1 MPSCL
6 PDTLITTLKLGGRML
21 HVFSSIL
28 PIFIV
33 MALGVAL
40 RRGGILQ
47 ENFVKS
53 ANNLVFRVCL
63 PILLFYKISHARL
76 NGPLP
81 LVEAGIM
88 IAAMGLLFAVLFP
101 LTAILTGDRRT
112 AGTLAMNAFRGNFAY
127 LGLPVSYYLFG
138 DPGLTTA
145 SLFLAVLV
153 PVVNTLAVIS
163 LNMGAAAR
171 LKLKPLVKST
181 VLNPLFVACVLGLAW
196 LLLPLPLPGP
206 VDESL
211 SIIAPIT
218 LPLALLCIGAGLK
231 WADMG
236 LNRKRVWVGALA
248 KLLVLPAL
256 GFAWLWF
263 RGGPIELADRIMMI
277 MLASPSALVNYVMA
291 DAMDG
296 DPDLSTGIIIFTTVG
311 SVFTYVFWMSLT
323 GMGL

>member
-1 MPSCL
+1 
-6 PDTLITTLKLGGRML
+6 ML
-21 HVFSSIL
+21 HVFTSIL
-28 PIFIV
+28 PIFLV
-33 MALGVAL
+33 MALGFVL
-40 RRGGILQ
+40 RRVGIL
-47 ENFVKS
+47 EADFVKS

-63 PILLFYKISHARL
+63 PILLFHKISHARL
-76 NGPLP
+76 DGELP

-88 IAAMGLLFAVLFP
+88 ILAMGLVFAVLFP
-101 LTAILTGDRRT
+101 LTAIMTGERRT

-138 DPGLTTA
+138 DAGLTMA

-153 PVVNTLAVIS
+153 PVVNTFAVIS

-181 VLNPLFVACVLGLAW
+181 LLNPLFVACVLGLAW

-206 VDESL
+206 VEESL
-211 SIIAPIT
+211 SIIAPVT

-236 LNRKRVWVGALA
+236 LNRKRVWMGSLV

-256 GFAWLWF
+256 GFCWLLF
-263 RGGPIELADRIMMI
+263 RDGPVELADRIMMI

-296 DPDLSTGIIIFTTVG
+296 DPDLSTGIIIFTTIG
-311 SVFTYVFWMSLT
+311 SVFTYVFWMS
-323 GMGL
+323 MVGLGL